1 LEINLIDT
9 MLEKNIKATLLE
21 IKEKKES
28 ILIEQNLV
36 KNRIM
41 MIVESEDNIKNFK
54 KLPKSKQTK
63 IARKLVAEIGFLHES
78 NILNEQDG
86 LMGFLK
92 GIFGNSL
99 SGILQTIVEP
109 MVNSLL
115 SGLGLT
121 GYFKDFLVSFIT
133 TNPLELAKALKSCE
147 AMTSLVAQALSEG
160 LAMMIMREQG
170 LEGSGYTFIR
180 NALGG
185 AVKDTKFIESIES
198 QVSGIVCQLY
208 DSMTGKASDV
218 VDKLKPETV
227 AAAT

>member
-1 LEINLIDT
+1 
-9 MLEKNIKATLLE
+9 
-21 IKEKKES
+21 
-28 ILIEQNLV
+28 
-36 KNRIM
+36 
-41 MIVESEDNIKNFK
+41 
-54 KLPKSKQTK
+54 
-63 IARKLVAEIGFLHES
+63 
-78 NILNEQDG
+78 
-86 LMGFLK
+86 
-92 GIFGNSL
+92 
-99 SGILQTIVEP
+99 

-115 SGLGLT
+115 SGLGLS

-198 QVSGIVCQLY
+198 QVSSIVCQLY

>member
-1 LEINLIDT
+1 
-9 MLEKNIKATLLE
+9 MLEKNIKSTLLE

-28 ILIEQNLV
+28 ILIEQKLV

-41 MIVESEDNIKNFK
+41 MIFESETNIKNFK
-54 KLPKSKQTK
+54 KLPKSKQK
-63 IARKLVAEIGFLHES
+63 KLAYKLVSEISFLNES

-170 LEGSGYTFIR
+170 LEGSGYTFLR

-198 QVSGIVCQLY
+198 QISGIVCQLY
-208 DSMTGKASDV
+208 DSMTGKASEV

>member
-1 LEINLIDT
+1 
-9 MLEKNIKATLLE
+9 MLEKNIKTTLLE
-21 IKEKKES
+21 IKEKKEA

-41 MIVESEDNIKNFK
+41 MIFESETNIKNFK
-54 KLPKSKQTK
+54 KLPKSKQK
-63 IARKLVAEIGFLHES
+63 KLAYKLVSEISFLNES

-170 LEGSGYTFIR
+170 LEGSGYTFLR

-198 QVSGIVCQLY
+198 QISGIVCQLY
-208 DSMTGKASDV
+208 DSMTGKASEV

>member
-1 LEINLIDT
+1 
-9 MLEKNIKATLLE
+9 MLEKNIKTTLLE

-41 MIVESEDNIKNFK
+41 MIFESETNIKNFK
-54 KLPKSKQTK
+54 KLPKSKQK
-63 IARKLVAEIGFLHES
+63 KLAHKLVSEISFLNES

-170 LEGSGYTFIR
+170 LEGSGYTFLR

-198 QVSGIVCQLY
+198 QISGIVCQLY
-208 DSMTGKASDV
+208 DSMTGKASEV

>member
-1 LEINLIDT
+1 

-41 MIVESEDNIKNFK
+41 MIVESVDNIKNFK

-170 LEGSGYTFIR
+170 LEGSGYTFLR

-218 VDKLKPETV
+218 VDKLKPETA

>member
-1 LEINLIDT
+1 
-9 MLEKNIKATLLE
+9 MLEKNIKSTLLE

-28 ILIEQNLV
+28 ILIEQKLV

-41 MIVESEDNIKNFK
+41 MIFESETNIKNFK
-54 KLPKSKQTK
+54 KLPKSKQK
-63 IARKLVAEIGFLHES
+63 KLAYKLVSEISFLNES

-121 GYFKDFLVSFIT
+121 GYFKDFLLSFIT

-170 LEGSGYTFIR
+170 LEGSGYTFLR

-198 QVSGIVCQLY
+198 QISGIVCQLY
-208 DSMTGKASDV
+208 DSMTGKASEV

>member
-1 LEINLIDT
+1 

-170 LEGSGYTFIR
+170 LEGSGYTFLR

-218 VDKLKPETV
+218 VDKLKPET

>member
-1 LEINLIDT
+1 

-147 AMTSLVAQALSEG
+147 AMTTLVAQALSEG

-170 LEGSGYTFIR
+170 LEGSGYTFLR

-218 VDKLKPETV
+218 VDKLKPET

>member
-1 LEINLIDT
+1 
-9 MLEKNIKATLLE
+9 MLEKNIKSTLLE

-28 ILIEQNLV
+28 ILIEQKLV

-41 MIVESEDNIKNFK
+41 MIFESETNIKNFK
-54 KLPKSKQTK
+54 KLPKSKQK
-63 IARKLVAEIGFLHES
+63 KLAYKLVSEISFLNES

-170 LEGSGYTFIR
+170 LEGSGYTFLR

-198 QVSGIVCQLY
+198 QISGIVCQLY
-208 DSMTGKASDV
+208 DSMTGKASEV
-218 VDKLKPETV
+218 VDKLRPETV

>member
-1 LEINLIDT
+1 

-170 LEGSGYTFIR
+170 LEGSGYTFLR

-218 VDKLKPETV
+218 VDKLKPETA

>member
-1 LEINLIDT
+1 
-9 MLEKNIKATLLE
+9 MLEKSIKSTLVE

-36 KNRIM
+36 HSRIM
-41 MIVESEDNIKNFK
+41 MIFESQDNIKNFK

-63 IARKLVAEIGFLHES
+63 IAHKLVSEISFLHES

-86 LMGFLK
+86 LMSFLK

-99 SGILQTIVEP
+99 SGVLQTIVEP

-115 SGLGLT
+115 SAIGLE
-121 GYFKDFLVSFIT
+121 GYFKNFLVSFIT
-133 TNPLELAKALKSCE
+133 SHPLELAKALKSCE
-147 AMTSLVAQALSEG
+147 AMTTLVAQALSEG
-160 LAMMIMREQG
+160 AFMMIMQQQG
-170 LEGSGYTFIR
+170 MEGSGYTFLR

-185 AVKDTKFIESIES
+185 AVKDTKFVEAIEK

-208 DSMTGKASDV
+208 EKMTGKASEV
-218 VDKLKPETV
+218 VDKLKPETA

>member
-1 LEINLIDT
+1 

-115 SGLGLT
+115 SGFGLT

-170 LEGSGYTFIR
+170 LEGSGYTFLR

-218 VDKLKPETV
+218 VDKLKPETA

>member
-1 LEINLIDT
+1 
-9 MLEKNIKATLLE
+9 MLEKNIKTTLLE

-41 MIVESEDNIKNFK
+41 MIFESETNIKNFK
-54 KLPKSKQTK
+54 KLPKSKQK
-63 IARKLVAEIGFLHES
+63 KLAYKLVSEISFLNES

-170 LEGSGYTFIR
+170 LEGSGYTFLR

-198 QVSGIVCQLY
+198 QISGIVCQLY
-208 DSMTGKASDV
+208 DSMTGKASEV

>member
-1 LEINLIDT
+1 

-147 AMTSLVAQALSEG
+147 AMTTLVAQALSEG

-170 LEGSGYTFIR
+170 LEGSGYTFLR

-218 VDKLKPETV
+218 VDKLKPETA

>member
-1 LEINLIDT
+1 

-63 IARKLVAEIGFLHES
+63 ISRKLVAEIGFLHES

-147 AMTSLVAQALSEG
+147 AMTTLVAQALSEG

-170 LEGSGYTFIR
+170 LEGSGYTFLR

-218 VDKLKPETV
+218 VDKLKPET

>member
-1 LEINLIDT
+1 

-63 IARKLVAEIGFLHES
+63 IAQKLVAEIGFLHES

-115 SGLGLT
+115 SGLGLS

-170 LEGSGYTFIR
+170 LEGSGYTFLR

-198 QVSGIVCQLY
+198 QISGIVCQLY
-208 DSMTGKASDV
+208 DSMTGKASEV

>member
-170 LEGSGYTFIR
+170 LEGSGYTFLR

-218 VDKLKPETV
+218 VDKLKPETA

>member
-1 LEINLIDT
+1 
-9 MLEKNIKATLLE
+9 MLEKNIKTTLLE

-41 MIVESEDNIKNFK
+41 MIVESEGNIKNFK
-54 KLPKSKQTK
+54 KLPKAKQQK
-63 IARKLVAEIGFLHES
+63 IAHKLVAEIGFLHES
-78 NILNEQDG
+78 SILNEQDG
-86 LMGFLK
+86 LMSFLK

-115 SGLGLT
+115 SGLGLS

-185 AVKDTKFIESIES
+185 AVKDTKLIESIES

>member
-1 LEINLIDT
+1 
-9 MLEKNIKATLLE
+9 MLEKNIKSTLLE

-28 ILIEQNLV
+28 ILIEQKLV

-41 MIVESEDNIKNFK
+41 MIFESETNIKNFK
-54 KLPKSKQTK
+54 KLPKSKQK
-63 IARKLVAEIGFLHES
+63 KLAYKLVSEISFLNES

-170 LEGSGYTFIR
+170 LEGSGYTFLR

-198 QVSGIVCQLY
+198 QISGIVCQLY
-208 DSMTGKASDV
+208 DSMTGKASEV
-218 VDKLKPETV
+218 VDKLKPKTV

>member
-1 LEINLIDT
+1 

-170 LEGSGYTFIR
+170 LEGSGYTFLR

-198 QVSGIVCQLY
+198 QISGIVCQLY
-208 DSMTGKASDV
+208 DSMTGKASEV

>member
-1 LEINLIDT
+1 

-63 IARKLVAEIGFLHES
+63 IAQKLVAEIGFLHES

-115 SGLGLT
+115 SGLGLS

-170 LEGSGYTFIR
+170 LEGAGYTFIR

-218 VDKLKPETV
+218 VDKLKPETA

>member
-1 LEINLIDT
+1 
-9 MLEKNIKATLLE
+9 
-21 IKEKKES
+21 
-28 ILIEQNLV
+28 
-36 KNRIM
+36 

-63 IARKLVAEIGFLHES
+63 IAQKLVVEIGFLHES

-115 SGLGLT
+115 SGLGLS

-170 LEGSGYTFIR
+170 LEGSGYTFLR

-198 QVSGIVCQLY
+198 QISGIVCQLY
-208 DSMTGKASDV
+208 DSMTGKASEV